1 MHSTESAWCL
11 PLITTPLASVNQ
23 IRSERTR
30 KPARPRWERQLCP
43 DIEPGNWHNVRNVL
57 TGNIIQ
63 VYIDNQ
69 LVLTFKVAGV
79 PALFGPIT
87 AGTVA
92 FGNEQGAEGRF
103 RNLVVTDPSHNVL
116 YQSSLTDSSILDQH
130 LDLPLLP
137 LHRR

>member
-1 MHSTESAWCL
+1 
-11 PLITTPLASVNQ
+11 
-23 IRSERTR
+23 
-30 KPARPRWERQLCP
+30 
-43 DIEPGNWHNVRNVL
+43 VL

-69 LVLTFKVAGV
+69 LVLTFNVAGV